1 MKRKCSVRCSVRC
14 GARCSAC
21 WSLSRSRSLS
31 HSRGN
36 LSNLSPFSSPSLLLF
51 LPPPREGTHTELYSD
66 GAEFLGLS
74 NELHALHSLVH
85 VQHLNQQKLMTQIA
99 DAVLGRDSVEG
110 VVTNAF
116 ASGAAAKAAGPWARL
131 QQKVANG
138 SGIDELKK
146 EQAVNAI
153 QVTPVEDEMRI

>member
-1 MKRKCSVRCSVRC
+1 M
-14 GARCSAC
+14 
-21 WSLSRSRSLS
+21 
-31 HSRGN
+31 
-36 LSNLSPFSSPSLLLF
+36 
-51 LPPPREGTHTELYSD
+51 
-66 GAEFLGLS
+66 
-74 NELHALHSLVH
+74 
-85 VQHLNQQKLMTQIA
+85 QHLNQQKLMTQIA